1 MDENSPVFYSEH
13 CPLWVHPIYLS
24 NFDLIFFSNS
34 REICLYLN
42 QSWTANPKETM
53 SYRAQERISVHL

>member
-24 NFDLIFFSNS
+24 NIDLILFFKFKRNF
-34 REICLYLN
+34 
-42 QSWTANPKETM
+42 
-53 SYRAQERISVHL
+53 SVLKSKLDSEP